1 MGGGGVM
8 VKGDGNI
15 ILNNNT
21 IVYNLA
27 HLTGGG
33 ICTFGDGGVATFSGV
48 NNIIVFNTAD
58 DGTQYGSTH
67 GGGASSLTYSCI
79 SQDMPGIGNINDTPM
94 FVNATI
100 DDYHLQY
107 GSPCI
112 DAGDPSSPSD
122 PDGTRADMGALYYDQ
137 GTGVGEAVNPA
148 SAFELFPACPN
159 PFSSIVSIACSLPAG
174 GNVRIIIYDIMGREV
189 ATLSDQFT
197 HPGFRNWLWDGR
209 NNAGEKV
216 QQGIYFCRVKV
227 DGCSQTQ
234 RITLLTP
241 LGR

>member
-67 GGGASSLTYSCI
+67 GGGTSSLTYSCI

-100 DDYHLQY
+100 DDYHLQF

-112 DAGDPSSPSD
+112 DAGDPASPPD
-122 PDGTRADMGALYYDQ
+122 PDGTRADMGALYYNQ
-137 GTGVGEAVNPA
+137 TGIGGAVNPS
-148 SAFELFPACPN
+148 SAFEMYPASPN
-159 PFSSIVSIACSLPAG
+159 PFSSVVDISCSLPDD
-174 GNVRIIIYDIMGREV
+174 GNLRIIVYDIMGREV
-189 ATLSDQFT
+189 FTLIDQFST
-197 HPGFRNWLWDGR
+197 SGIHSVMWDGR
-209 NNAGEKV
+209 NSSGERV
-216 QQGIYFCRVKV
+216 ESGVYFCRCEF
-227 DGCSQTQ
+227 DGAAQSKQL
-234 RITLLTP
+234 ILIED
-241 LGR
+241 